1 MVIGT
6 ADSIN
11 KKRIRLTTE
20 RWFHISQNHPEVA
33 GDAFTVLEVISNPG
47 WILEGHKDE
56 LLAVKK
62 INRNY
67 FVTVYKEE
75 KKDGFVLT
83 AFVTKHKRWLFK
95 RKVIW
100 QKKT

>member
-1 MVIGT
+1 MAIGT
-6 ADSIN
+6 AVSVN
-11 KKRIRLTTE
+11 KKKIRLTTE
-20 RWFHISQNHPEVA
+20 RWFHISQNHPEIA
-33 GDAFTVLEVISNPG
+33 GDAFTVLEVVDDPA
-47 WILEGHKDE
+47 WVLEGLKDE

-62 INRNY
+62 IKRKY

-100 QKKT
+100 KK

>member
-6 ADSIN
+6 AVSAN
-11 KKRIRLTTE
+11 KKKIRLTTE
-20 RWFHISQNHPEVA
+20 RWFHISQNHPEIA
-33 GDAFTVLEVISNPG
+33 GDAFTVLEVVDDPDWVLKG
-47 WILEGHKDE
+47 LKDE

-62 INRNY
+62 INRKY

-75 KKDGFVLT
+75 EKDGFVLT
-83 AFVTKHKRWLFK
+83 AFITKRKKWLFK

-100 QKKT
+100 KK